1 MTTYRVEVTE
11 WTISGYLEI
20 EADSPQEASE
30 RVSDGG
36 PLSDAEWRSLEI
48 TAAVEYGFPEPSM
61 VTDLETGIEYDGDG
75 EEYDDDDDDDDEE
88 E

>member
-1 MTTYRVEVTE
+1 MTTYRVEVTQ

-36 PLSDAEWRSLEI
+36 PLSDAEWRSLVI
-48 TAAVEYGFPEPSM
+48 TEAVEYGVPEPSM
-61 VTDLETGIEYDGDG
+61 VTDMETGWEYDGDG
-75 EEYDDDDDDDDEE
+75 YSDDDDDEE
-88 E
+88 EY

>member
-1 MTTYRVEVTE
+1 MTTYRVEVTQ

-36 PLSDAEWRSLEI
+36 PLSDAEWRSLVI
-48 TAAVEYGFPEPSM
+48 TEAVEYGFPAPSM
-61 VTDLETGIEYDGDG
+61 VTDMETGWEYDGDG
-75 EEYDDDDDDDDEE
+75 YSDDDDDEE
-88 E
+88 EY

>member
-1 MTTYRVEVTE
+1 MTTNRVEVTQ

-30 RVSDGG
+30 RVSEGG
-36 PLSDAEWRSLEI
+36 PLSTAEWRSLEI
-48 TAAVEYGFPEPSM
+48 TEAVEYGFPEPSM
-61 VTDLETGIEYDGDG
+61 VSDMETGIEYGADYLEWFTDNN
-75 EEYDDDDDDDDEE
+75 EE